1 MIICHPRHPNH
12 LFQDLDS
19 ISRTFLEQFA
29 LVKFFLNLFP
39 FRQSREFLAK
49 MKSENS
55 EEGEEDK
62 KKEEEE
68 KEEPREKSEAELEAA
83 KVQKKFMEM
92 MLSEEGSEQE
102 KESHLMILKG
112 TSLDGDPAASKE
124 KDKTGKTKE
133 STDSDFDKIIG
144 QRMEVPVCNYGPDC
158 R

>member
-1 MIICHPRHPNH
+1 M
-12 LFQDLDS
+12 FS
-19 ISRTFLEQFA
+19 
-29 LVKFFLNLFP
+29 

-68 KEEPREKSEAELEAA
+68 EMKEEPREKSEAELEAA

-112 TSLDGDPAASKE
+112 TSLDWDPAASTN
-124 KDKTGKTKE
+124 KDKNKGATKE

>member
-1 MIICHPRHPNH
+1 
-12 LFQDLDS
+12 
-19 ISRTFLEQFA
+19 
-29 LVKFFLNLFP
+29 
-39 FRQSREFLAK
+39 

-62 KKEEEE
+62 KKEEE
-68 KEEPREKSEAELEAA
+68 KEEPREKSEEELEAA

-112 TSLDGDPAASKE
+112 TSLDGDPAASTN
-124 KDKTGKTKE
+124 KDKNKRATKE

>member
-1 MIICHPRHPNH
+1 MEEHTAEIKRFFFKS
-12 LFQDLDS
+12 LYLS
-19 ISRTFLEQFA
+19 
-29 LVKFFLNLFP
+29 LVFFI
-39 FRQSREFLAK
+39 RQSREFLAK

-55 EEGEEDK
+55 EEGKEDK
-62 KKEEEE
+62 KKKEEE
-68 KEEPREKSEAELEAA
+68 KEEPREKSQEELEAA

>member
-1 MIICHPRHPNH
+1 M
-12 LFQDLDS
+12 FS
-19 ISRTFLEQFA
+19 
-29 LVKFFLNLFP
+29 

-62 KKEEEE
+62 KKEEEK
-68 KEEPREKSEAELEAA
+68 KEEPREKSEEELEAA
-83 KVQKKFMEM
+83 KVQMKFMEM

-112 TSLDGDPAASKE
+112 TSLDGDPAASTN
-124 KDKTGKTKE
+124 KDKNKRATKE

>member
-1 MIICHPRHPNH
+1 
-12 LFQDLDS
+12 
-19 ISRTFLEQFA
+19 
-29 LVKFFLNLFP
+29 
-39 FRQSREFLAK
+39 

-62 KKEEEE
+62 KKEEE
-68 KEEPREKSEAELEAA
+68 KEPREKSEAELEAA

-112 TSLDGDPAASKE
+112 TSLDGDPVASTI
-124 KDKTGKTKE
+124 KDKNKGGTKE

>member
-1 MIICHPRHPNH
+1 
-12 LFQDLDS
+12 
-19 ISRTFLEQFA
+19 
-29 LVKFFLNLFP
+29 
-39 FRQSREFLAK
+39 

-62 KKEEEE
+62 KKKEEE

-133 STDSDFDKIIG
+133 STDSDFEKIIG